1 MSTEDRE
8 TKNKEVHNILTKL
21 TAGVYLASAA
31 YSDSEYFSTQIF
43 PVVIDSRLIN
53 VKTPAIFNDTQVHVA
68 LVKEWDDA
76 FYKQKSGSK
85 NKGFNIVISF
95 RGTEPWQAC
104 DWLADL
110 NYIKREVEWWKP
122 AGGKRIHAHAGFLQG
137 VESVTEYKSFF
148 PNGKPNERFQRF
160 KYYEK
165 DIEGRTLD
173 WAINKLISDYNEGDF
188 VDPPQLELEDITRVV
203 VVGHSLGGAMAT
215 LGSVWARYRLPKY
228 IPELKNT
235 PVTCITTGCPR
246 TGDYAFSKAYNRAM
260 EEDPLFTSYRVVN
273 NCDVVPSVPF
283 YNWGFAHVGTPIWL
297 CKKFN
302 NWAVVYL
309 TMVEPRPGNTKEKTS
324 RPYGYTLSVKDH
336 FEWHYNAAIAQA
348 TATTF
353 AQPWDDFDAEESQT
367 QKALCSL
374 VEGTLS
380 TLSTTLLSFIAFA
393 GVMTG
398 KAFLKLTQ
406 TSSSHIIGKLYRL
419 LVNIVFFYFTIPMYL
434 LTHISYYLG
443 L

>member
-1 MSTEDRE
+1 MRTEEHVRN
-8 TKNKEVHNILTKL
+8 NKEVHDLLMKVIP
-21 TAGVYLASAA
+21 GVYLASAA
-31 YSDSEYFSTQIF
+31 YSDSESFPTQMF
-43 PVVIDSRLIN
+43 PVVHNSKLIH
-53 VKTPAIFNDTQVHVA
+53 VDTPEIFNDTQVHVA
-68 LVKEWDDA
+68 LVREWDPEFYERKTGSGTKYNIA
-76 FYKQKSGSK
+76 F
-85 NKGFNIVISF
+85 SF

-110 NYIKREVEWWKP
+110 NYIKREIKWWTP
-122 AGGKRIHAHAGFLQG
+122 EGGQHVHAHAGFLQG

-148 PNGKPNERFQRF
+148 ANGKPGEEF
-160 KYYEK
+160 KHSNEK

-173 WAINKLISDYNEGDF
+173 WAVKAVIKDYNDSDP
-188 VDPPQLELEDITRVV
+188 VDPPKLELHDITRVV

-246 TGDYAFSKAYNRAM
+246 TGDYAFSKFYNKAM
-260 EEDPLFTSYRVVN
+260 EEDPLFSSYRVVN

-283 YNWGFAHVGTPIWL
+283 YNWGFAHVGKPIWL

-309 TMVEPRPGNTKEKTS
+309 TLVEPPPSSTKELIS
-324 RPYGYTLSVKDH
+324 RPYGYSGSVFDH

-348 TATTF
+348 AATTIT
-353 AQPWDDFDAEESQT
+353 QPWDDFEAMEPQS
-367 QKALCSL
+367 QKALRSL
-374 VEGTLS
+374 VSGTMS
-380 TLSTTLLSFIAFA
+380 TLSTTLFSFIAFA

-398 KAFLKLTQ
+398 KAFLELTQ
-406 TSSSHIIGKLYRL
+406 TSSSPIIGRLYRL
-419 LVNIVFFYFTIPMYL
+419 LVNFVFFYFTVPMYI
-434 LTHISYYLG
+434 LTHISYYMG